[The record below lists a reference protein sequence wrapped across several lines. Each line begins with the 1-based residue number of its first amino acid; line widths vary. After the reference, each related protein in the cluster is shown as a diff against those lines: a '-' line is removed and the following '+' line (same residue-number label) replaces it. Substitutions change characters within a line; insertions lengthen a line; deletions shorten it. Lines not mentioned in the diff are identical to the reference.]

1 MGAQNSIY
9 KTDTSCLFLCFE

>member
-9 KTDTSCLFLCFE
+9 KDDTFCLLCFE